1 MLVTK
6 ASLPLLSFIHN
17 PHTLKIAD
25 FLNACKLMN
34 CNFKYGSDFILYQS
48 HSKSHHTYQ
57 E

>member
-6 ASLPLLSFIHN
+6 TSLPLLFFIHN

-34 CNFKYGSDFILYQS
+34 RNFKCGSDFILYLG
-48 HSKSHHTYQ
+48 HSKSHHRYQ